1 MQLSIQP
8 ILLVVLLIV
17 QRVALERFET
27 YVTDDA
33 RNRAV
38 VSADGVLN
46 GLNMLMLEW
55 QHLQCGAACI
65 VRAENEHVRAYPGI
79 ARDSRQVGKQ
89 SIWHGTA
96 SERATDEMDRHA
108 LETGQLQSSFLK
120 ENGGRALRVVVPLI
134 AQTNFRGTNCLSCHA
149 VPEGSVSGAVSITLD
164 VSDDIALVRNAN
176 YSFWAV
182 LIVVQV
188 FLYFMIGWV
197 IRFIVR
203 PAQQLEEDLKK
214 LSKGD
219 FTGQI
224 KVYSDDEI
232 GSIAKSAV
240 LVNEELGKL
249 IGSVK
254 SAAIHLAETA
264 KQVAMVSNMTSEGV
278 KAQKDETTHASESVK
293 QIAGSLLVSV
303 AGSQNAVSVAVTI
316 KEQANSAK
324 QVVTQAIS
332 TIHTL
337 AAEVKTATGVI
348 QTLDSDSNEI
358 SGVRRSLPKIAKQT
372 NLLALNAAIEAARA
386 GEQGR
391 GFAVVAD
398 EVRKLAQRTHEA
410 TQDIQKKIEALQSGV
425 KAATQVMQTGSRQA
439 DESVAQINRTNA
451 SLEIILQSISSI
463 HEVNEKIAGSV
474 EEQSL
479 IATKINDTILNI
491 SYVAEQTAYSSA
503 NVSLDIEKVRDAVD
517 NLNLLVAKF
526 IVPVDASAQADG
538 LDIIRCRRLPVL
550 MPPVRIR
557 RIGAGIRESSLCLR
571 QCLGHQLLH
580 ILGQAFGRSHLLQR
594 CLHLFFQCR
603 LVFLPVIQ
611 RAHQACGDLRV
622 ERVERDHLLRPEGI
636 AAAVRGVELR
646 RVAVAETENQAAR
659 AVGVLQR
666 EGRVGHQLA
675 HGFHIG
681 GVGHGLQAEP
691 FVDDQRL
698 VLEILIETV
707 SAAAAAL
714 GAAAVDQ
721 AHQRGQA
728 VGHVVGGV
736 ELRVR
741 QLQGAVIFPAQQIG
755 QAQVFQAALAG
766 GYCIGA
772 VFARCQVGFIGGD
785 EIGLE
790 CFCQGVAHELA
801 RGVDRLR
808 VDHLAL
814 FGQHQFRRQRQH
826 QFAESRIERLRR

>member
-1 MQLSIQP
+1 MKKWWSRLSLTNKLQLSIQP

-38 VSADGVLN
+38 ISADGVLN
-46 GLNMLMLEW
+46 GLNMLMLNGIISNAD
-55 QHLQCGAACI
+55 Q
-65 VRAENEHVRAYPGI
+65 RALFVQKMSMSEHIQELRVI
-79 ARDSRQVGKQ
+79 RDKSVSNQY
-89 SIWHGTA
+89 GTGLP

-134 AQTNFRGTNCLSCHA
+134 AQTNFRGTNCMSCHA

-164 VSDDIALVRNAN
+164 VSDDIALVRKAN

-182 LIVVQV
+182 QIVVQV

-203 PAQQLEEDLKK
+203 PAQQLKEDLKK

-224 KVYSDDEI
+224 KVYGDDEI

-264 KQVAMVSNMTSEGV
+264 NQVAMVSNMTSEGV

-337 AAEVKTATGVI
+337 AAEVKAATGVI
-348 QTLDSDSNEI
+348 QTLDSESNEI
-358 SGVRRSLPKIAKQT
+358 SGVTQIIAQIAKQT

-439 DESVAQINRTNA
+439 DESVAQINRTST

-517 NLNLLVAKF
+517 NLNMLVAKF
-526 IVPVDASAQADG
+526 IVPFDASSQ
-538 LDIIRCRRLPVL
+538 
-550 MPPVRIR
+550 
-557 RIGAGIRESSLCLR
+557 
-571 QCLGHQLLH
+571 
-580 ILGQAFGRSHLLQR
+580 
-594 CLHLFFQCR
+594 
-603 LVFLPVIQ
+603 
-611 RAHQACGDLRV
+611 
-622 ERVERDHLLRPEGI
+622 
-636 AAAVRGVELR
+636 
-646 RVAVAETENQAAR
+646 VASGTSA
-659 AVGVLQR
+659 
-666 EGRVGHQLA
+666 
-675 HGFHIG
+675 
-681 GVGHGLQAEP
+681 
-691 FVDDQRL
+691 VDD
-698 VLEILIETV
+698 
-707 SAAAAAL
+707 
-714 GAAAVDQ
+714 
-721 AHQRGQA
+721 
-728 VGHVVGGV
+728 
-736 ELRVR
+736 
-741 QLQGAVIFPAQQIG
+741 
-755 QAQVFQAALAG
+755 
-766 GYCIGA
+766 Y
-772 VFARCQVGFIGGD
+772 
-785 EIGLE
+785 
-790 CFCQGVAHELA
+790 
-801 RGVDRLR
+801 
-808 VDHLAL
+808 L
-814 FGQHQFRRQRQH
+814 F
-826 QFAESRIERLRR
+826 